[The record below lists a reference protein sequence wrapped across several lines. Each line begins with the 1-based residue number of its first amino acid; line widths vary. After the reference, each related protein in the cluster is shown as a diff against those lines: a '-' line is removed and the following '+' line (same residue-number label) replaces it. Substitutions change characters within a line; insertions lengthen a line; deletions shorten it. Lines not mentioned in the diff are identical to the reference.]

1 MVIGDVDYAG
11 IDMKIM
17 FFVLGDKGI
26 IISVEFE
33 KVFDRFER
41 VREDNIRV
49 GCNYSYFKWLR
60 DGLNINIDVYIY

>member
-26 IISVEFE
+26 LISVEFE

-49 GCNYSYFKWLR
+49 GCNYSYFK
-60 DGLNINIDVYIY
+60 